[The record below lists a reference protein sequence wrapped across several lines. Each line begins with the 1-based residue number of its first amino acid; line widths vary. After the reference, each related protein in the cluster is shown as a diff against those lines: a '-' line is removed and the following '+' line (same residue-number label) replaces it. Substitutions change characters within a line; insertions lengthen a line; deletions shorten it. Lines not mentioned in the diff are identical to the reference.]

1 MGLLSRVRRLRRRL
15 VIRGDWL
22 RGFSLSNSRSLSLFL
37 TLSHSCQ
44 FMVMI
49 GSGGIVLF
57 PSKWRVSLMDE
68 GCIGRGIWLLS
79 WTSFLR

>member
-22 RGFSLSNSRSLSLFL
+22 RGFSLSHSRSLPLSL
-37 TLSHSCQ
+37 SCQ

-49 GSGGIVLF
+49 ESGAIVLF
-57 PSKWRVSLMDE
+57 PSKWRVSLMDA
-68 GCIGRGIWLLS
+68 GCIGRGTWLLS